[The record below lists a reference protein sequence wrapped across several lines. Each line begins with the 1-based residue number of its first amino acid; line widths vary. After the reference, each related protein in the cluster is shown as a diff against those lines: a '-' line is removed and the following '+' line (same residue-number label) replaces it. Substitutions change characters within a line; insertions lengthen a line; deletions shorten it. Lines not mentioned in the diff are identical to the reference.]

1 MLKVGITGGI
11 GGGKST
17 FSEMLRNRGFLVY
30 DTDKEA
36 KRLQNNDM
44 NLKKAI
50 IGEFGNNS
58 YLNNE
63 LNRPYIAQIVFN
75 QPDMLKKLN
84 NLVHPVVK
92 HDILRWYA
100 KNMDQKIL
108 FIECAILYEGGF
120 DALTDKNILI
130 TASEN
135 IRIQRIIKRDGLNI
149 EQIQSRIQNQLSDN
163 YKKSRADFI
172 IHTDKGLTKEMLD
185 DIINQ
190 LN

>member
-17 FSEMLRNRGFLVY
+17 FSEMLRKRGFLVY

-36 KRLQNNDM
+36 KRLQNTDM

-75 QPDMLKKLN
+75 HPDMLKKLN
-84 NLVHPVVK
+84 SLVHPAVK

-100 KNMDQKIL
+100 ENIDQKIL

-120 DALTDKNILI
+120 DTLTDKNILI

-149 EQIQSRIQNQLSDN
+149 EQIQSRIQNQLPDDF
-163 YKKSRADFI
+163 KKNKADFI
-172 IHTDKGLTKEMLD
+172 VQTDKGLTQAMLD

>member
-17 FSEMLRNRGFLVY
+17 FSEMLRTKGFLVY

-84 NLVHPVVK
+84 DLVHPVVK
-92 HDILRWYA
+92 RDILRWYA
-100 KNMDQKIL
+100 ENMDQKIL

-120 DALTDKNILI
+120 DTLTDKNILI

-135 IRIQRIIKRDGLNI
+135 IRIQRIINRDGLTI
-149 EQIQSRIQNQLSDN
+149 EQIQSRIQNQLSDD

-172 IHTDKGLTKEMLD
+172 IHTDKGLTIEMLD

>member
-17 FSEMLRNRGFLVY
+17 FSEMLRTRGFLVY

-84 NLVHPVVK
+84 DLVHPVVK
-92 HDILRWYA
+92 QDILRWYA
-100 KNMDQKIL
+100 ENMDQKIL

-120 DALTDKNILI
+120 DTLTDKNILI

-135 IRIQRIIKRDGLNI
+135 IRIQRIINRDGLTI
-149 EQIQSRIQNQLSDN
+149 EQIQSRIQNQLSDD

-172 IHTDKGLTKEMLD
+172 IHTDKGLTIEMLD